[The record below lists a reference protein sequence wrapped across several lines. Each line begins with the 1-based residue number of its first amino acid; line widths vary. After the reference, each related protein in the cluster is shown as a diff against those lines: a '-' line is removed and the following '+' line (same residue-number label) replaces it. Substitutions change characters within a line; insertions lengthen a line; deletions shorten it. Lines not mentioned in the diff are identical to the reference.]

1 MTDAEKNFDV
11 IVIGSGPGGYVAAIR
26 AAQLGLSAAC
36 VEYEELGGVC
46 LNVGCIPTKALLSSA
61 LLVGQLKKAK
71 QHGIML
77 GEMGVDLGP
86 AQKRSRNVAS
96 RLVRGIGHLFKKNGV
111 THIKGYG
118 RLAGGGTVEVRGED
132 GESQRY
138 HGRNVIIATGSRP
151 RDIPVLVID
160 GERIWSSTHALFQSD
175 APGTWSS
182 WARAPWA
189 SSSRTSTPPTA
200 RRSRWSRCSTAFF
213 PWRMKRSRRRW
224 PGATSGGG

>member
-96 RLVRGIGHLFKKNGV
+96 RLVRGIRILPSGSEPWTRV
-111 THIKGYG
+111 
-118 RLAGGGTVEVRGED
+118 GTALPRIPD
-132 GESQRY
+132 KRTQRREAPPRE
-138 HGRNVIIATGSRP
+138 GQTPSWRPCRP
-151 RDIPVLVID
+151 RHV
-160 GERIWSSTHALFQSD
+160 AQ
-175 APGTWSS
+175 
-182 WARAPWA
+182 
-189 SSSRTSTPPTA
+189 
-200 RRSRWSRCSTAFF
+200 
-213 PWRMKRSRRRW
+213 
-224 PGATSGGG
+224 